1 MNKLDDSSL
10 FITSAISGAQLSTA
24 GRKSWFSQEYS
35 FVKSVSLFL
44 FFLMGT
50 GVLKMEERAIIAVL
64 PNAPIRAQINEHIFC
79 LTLAPG

>member
-10 FITSAISGAQLSTA
+10 FIASAISGAQLSTA

-44 FFLMGT
+44 FF
-50 GVLKMEERAIIAVL
+50 
-64 PNAPIRAQINEHIFC
+64 
-79 LTLAPG
+79 